1 MWRQRS
7 IGQDH
12 WSRPVLWPV
21 IQKCHRSSEEKK
33 KEKSSR
39 KINRF
44 PLCGWAVSLACQW
57 SCYCSGTRATR
68 ASLWRC
74 SHEENMLT
82 GCRNTLEHTFA
93 LQGAVRGAILQ
104 GHRVLLWWGFEMG
117 GVGGCPSQPCSTVW
131 LSSSLAQ
138 MLLSSHKLF
147 TSGYTKENSC
157 TDCGWRV
164 SHKPAALPAPP
175 LQRPGAPACPPKAP
189 LGWLQ
194 QLWSPKKL
202 H

>member
-1 MWRQRS
+1 MVEQC
-7 IGQDH
+7 H
-12 WSRPVLWPV
+12 WPV
-21 IQKCHRSSEEKK
+21 NDPVTAAVQGRRGPRSGAAHTRKTCWQAAGTRWNIHLHFKEPSEEQSCKAT
-33 KEKSSR
+33 E
-39 KINRF
+39 F
-44 PLCGWAVSLACQW
+44 CCGEGL
-57 SCYCSGTRATR
+57 R
-68 ASLWRC
+68 
-74 SHEENMLT
+74 
-82 GCRNTLEHTFA
+82 
-93 LQGAVRGAILQ
+93 
-104 GHRVLLWWGFEMG
+104 WGGG